1 MSLFL
6 QDGLQRN
13 DGAIALHYATAL
25 PPGAEMPGKIT
36 AYDVSGAPLGVD
48 TFAFPRAELIKTA
61 RLGPPID
68 PARGEVCELGLNLY
82 SKEKPAAPPPG
93 VAAQAAAAADA
104 AAAAPRAPVR
114 VDSVSA
120 AREILEGSRTSQST
134 SDLNLLANL
143 IGAGAS
149 GSTEFKLNLFPDTS
163 MHGGGSGGGGAQVIV
178 IDTGRDMA
186 ANNRSLVGIM
196 DDMNLGDDLGVGG
209 RDADEDDLLGL
220 LDQAGR

>member
-1 MSLFL
+1 M
-6 QDGLQRN
+6 
-13 DGAIALHYATAL
+13 
-25 PPGAEMPGKIT
+25 
-36 AYDVSGAPLGVD
+36 
-48 TFAFPRAELIKTA
+48 
-61 RLGPPID
+61 
-68 PARGEVCELGLNLY
+68 
-82 SKEKPAAPPPG
+82 
-93 VAAQAAAAADA
+93 
-104 AAAAPRAPVR
+104 
-114 VDSVSA
+114 
-120 AREILEGSRTSQST
+120 
-134 SDLNLLANL
+134 LANL